1 MEKVNTLAE
10 IVAEFKARSIQDTL
24 SERGSRYGGF
34 DRVAG
39 VSQHLQAILNC
50 AGSEFD
56 DVQQE
61 ALQMICSKLARISC
75 GDPSYIDSW
84 HDIAGYATLVVE
96 DLKKGEVKHERHE

>member
-10 IVAEFKARSIQDTL
+10 IVAEFKTRSIQDTL
-24 SERGSRYGGF
+24 GERGSRYGSF
-34 DRVAG
+34 NKVAG

-96 DLKKGEVKHERHE
+96 ELKKEQVQ